1 MYPIANAPAAAVLS
15 VPTGSATTAFSVIAG
30 EPGAGT
36 QCNLNA
42 PGSNKLNGQTFT
54 VRAAG
59 FITFAA
65 GTVTTAAT
73 PIQIALYASNTASF
87 AAASGNQIAA
97 LTAVPVFTYA
107 AATAVSIPWE
117 IEAELSGDSTSK
129 SLTGVFQG
137 YEGLGP
143 NGGTNVAVARAIC
156 TNPLTTAN
164 YASEPP
170 VQFAVAV
177 VSASANNLPAGTTAT
192 MTQFVLES

>member
-1 MYPIANAPAAAVLS
+1 MYVMANAPSAAALT
-15 VPTGSATTAFSVIAG
+15 VPAGSATTALTVIAG

-36 QCNLNA
+36 QVNLNA
-42 PGSNKLNGQTFT
+42 PGSNKLNGQPFT

-97 LTAVPVFTYA
+97 LTAVPAFTYA

-117 IEAELSGDSTSK
+117 IEAELSGDNASK
-129 SLTGVFQG
+129 AMTGVFQG

-143 NGGTNVAVARAIC
+143 NGGTNVAVARTII

-177 VSASANNLPAGTTAT
+177 VSASANNLPAGTTVT
-192 MTQFVLES
+192 LTQFQLES